1 MQVKCK
7 DDNISIIMR
16 LVEEIPLSNG
26 LKVEVW
32 DKSISI
38 AADTTKVELLIR
50 IKVELRSSYFTKPE
64 HLELV
69 RKVLGPEIFFEYKK
83 ERPFVNNKKKDAV
96 FQELLDAFKKDSL
109 PYLSKPIFP
118 RNFALSKYWDIQ
130 KNRYKYPS
138 YFEGKPS

>member
-1 MQVKCK
+1 MKL
-7 DDNISIIMR
+7 I
-16 LVEEIPLSNG
+16 EEIPLANG

-38 AADTTKVELLIR
+38 AADTTKVELFIR

-64 HLELV
+64 HIELV
-69 RKVLGPEIFFEYKK
+69 RKVHGPEIFFEYKK
-83 ERPFVNNKKKDAV
+83 ERPFVNKKKKDEV

-118 RNFALSKYWDIQ
+118 RNFALSKYWDIE
-130 KNRYKYPS
+130 KNRYKYRS
-138 YFEGKPS
+138 YFDGKPS

>member
-1 MQVKCK
+1 LQVKCK

-130 KNRYKYPS
+130 KNRYKYHS

>member
-1 MQVKCK
+1 MKL
-7 DDNISIIMR
+7 I
-16 LVEEIPLSNG
+16 EEIPLVNG

-38 AADTTKVELLIR
+38 AADTIKVELLIR
-50 IKVELRSSYFTKPE
+50 SKVELKPSYFTNPE
-64 HLELV
+64 HFELV

-118 RNFALSKYWDIQ
+118 RNFTLFKYWDIE
-130 KNRYKYPS
+130 KNRYKYRS
-138 YFEGKPS
+138 YFDRKPS

>member
-1 MQVKCK
+1 MK
-7 DDNISIIMR
+7 
-16 LVEEIPLSNG
+16 LVEEIPLANG

-50 IKVELRSSYFTKPE
+50 SKVELRSSYFTKPE
-64 HLELV
+64 HFELV

-130 KNRYKYPS
+130 KNRYKYHS
-138 YFEGKPS
+138 CFEGKPS

>member
-1 MQVKCK
+1 MK
-7 DDNISIIMR
+7 
-16 LVEEIPLSNG
+16 LVEEIPLANG

-50 IKVELRSSYFTKPE
+50 SKVELKPSYFIKPE
-64 HLELV
+64 HFELV
-69 RKVLGPEIFFEYKK
+69 RKVLGPEIFFEYSK
-83 ERPFVNNKKKDAV
+83 ERPFIQNKKKDAV
-96 FQELLDAFKKDSL
+96 FQELLDSFKKDSM

-118 RNFALSKYWDIQ
+118 RNFALSKYWNIE
-130 KNRYKYPS
+130 KNRYKYRS